1 MHILGSVLAFSALSF
16 CAGPENNSHSGE
28 RAPSIAAYRVTAP
41 PVIDGKLIDD
51 CWRKAEHATGF
62 WHSDGFSRV
71 EPSATVQLAYD
82 DENLFVGFRCP
93 LPDARAVIAAKNLK
107 PDQMF
112 GRNTAQV
119 FLDPLLDHWRDVG
132 LAENPD
138 ALFYTHP
145 GPKIFRFAVSPANGR
160 VSDLL
165 GIPWWKVPW
174 QSATHIGDS
183 YWSAELAIPFASL
196 AFFEPTD
203 RSGLQPGWELTWGVN
218 FAIDDTVWVPNFDP
232 QGATTPLSTY
242 NPQAIESGYPLAYGT
257 ATGIDVNPS
266 PHRWA
271 YLIGIGPKIVGE
283 VPIALTMSNHT
294 GAHRKVKVIASPIS
308 HDKMEAEDIFSP
320 QEGIWEVAPEGIHWT
335 HGSLSIPLPSPGD
348 HLLLLSVQDLETGKV
363 VAHRPVLLDRVDARL
378 AVWDRSFYMD
388 EKTAELTIHCLPA
401 SESLR
406 TVRYEM
412 RRAGETEIL
421 QNQTV
426 ILNGENIARA
436 TLNIENLPPDSY
448 PVTVTVNGYDQAPF
462 VASLRKLL
470 PRAGSVQYTSR
481 GTLLRDGEP
490 FFPLG
495 MYYVTN
501 NLNGEFREE
510 YADAGFNTFVMEWM
524 SASSYVSMA
533 RDMKP
538 FGLVPIVGIQNM
550 SEVYGYDSARDYSWN
565 GMCEGR
571 LPKARKAVQMISSQ
585 VPENILAWYTRDEPN
600 ELMYPL
606 VKGLHDIVNEEDPY
620 HPSFTVIFTPHLFPA
635 YHSATDILGPDIYPG
650 FPGGRVGRVGEAMGK
665 AVEDMRGKPVLAVL
679 QTFYEENG
687 GRMPNRAELRC
698 MTYHSIVRGVAG
710 ILYFS
715 YHHGGP
721 MAERDPQTWEDLK
734 ELAGEIRTLAPIL
747 LSSPPSDL
755 LLEVD
760 AGDSIDARLYSHEGV
775 YHVIAVNYENHSV
788 NAATFR
794 IQSQSPAQSRIAN
807 INVLFENRDIQ
818 TKEDSWTDDFAPYEV
833 HLYAIR
839 PK

>member
-16 CAGPENNSHSGE
+16 CVGPESNSQSIE
-28 RAPSIAAYRVTAP
+28 TAPSIAAYRVTAP
-41 PVIDGKLIDD
+41 PIIDGKLTDD
-51 CWRKAEHATGF
+51 CWVEAEVAAGF
-62 WHSDGFSRV
+62 RRSDSTSRV

-82 DENLFVGFRCP
+82 DENLYVGFRCP
-93 LPDARAVIAAKNLK
+93 LSDPQSVTSAKSLEPN
-107 PDQMF
+107 QMLA
-112 GRNTAQV
+112 GNTAQV
-119 FLDPLLDHWRDVG
+119 FLDPLLDHRREVG
-132 LAENPD
+132 LAEDPD

-145 GPKIFRFAVSPANGR
+145 GPKIFRFAVNSANGR
-160 VSDLL
+160 YSDLL

-183 YWSAELAIPFASL
+183 FWSAELEIPFASL

-203 RSGLQPGWELTWGVN
+203 RSGLQPGWECAWGVN
-218 FAIDDTVWVPNFDP
+218 FAIDDTVWVANFDP
-232 QGATTPLSTY
+232 QNETTSPTKN
-242 NPQAIESGYPLAYGT
+242 NPKAIESGYPLAYGT
-257 ATGIDVNPS
+257 ATGIDVDPN

-294 GAHRKVKVIASPIS
+294 GAHRKVKVIASSIS

-335 HGSLSIPLPSPGD
+335 HGSLSIPLHSPGD

-363 VAHRPVLLDRVDARL
+363 VAHRPVLLDEVDAGL

-406 TVRYEM
+406 TVRYEL
-412 RRAGETEIL
+412 RRAGETEAL
-421 QNQTV
+421 QNHTV
-426 ILNGENIARA
+426 ILDDENIARA
-436 TLNIENLPPDSY
+436 TLNIENLPPGSY
-448 PVTVTVNGYDQAPF
+448 PVTITVDDYDHAPF
-462 VASLRKLL
+462 VTLLRKLP
-470 PRAGSVQYTSR
+470 PRAGSVQYTNR

-490 FFPLG
+490 FFPFG

-510 YADAGFNTFVMEWM
+510 YAGAGFNTFVMEWM
-524 SASSYVSMA
+524 NASSYVSMA

-565 GMCEGR
+565 GMREGR
-571 LPKARKAVQMISSQ
+571 FPKARKAVRMVASQ
-585 VPENILAWYTRDEPN
+585 IPDNILAWYTRDEPN

-665 AVEDMRGKPVLAVL
+665 AVEDMNGKPVLAVL
-679 QTFYEENG
+679 QTFYEDNG

-698 MTYHSIVRGVAG
+698 MTYHSILSGVSG

-721 MAERDPQTWEDLK
+721 MAERDPQTWADLK

-755 LLEVD
+755 LLKVD
-760 AGDSIDARLYSHEGV
+760 AGIGVDARLYSHEGV
-775 YHVIAVNYENHSV
+775 YYVVAVNYENHDIS
-788 NAATFR
+788 AATFK
-794 IQSQSPAQSRIAN
+794 IQSPAESCIGKV
-807 INVLFENRDIQ
+807 NVLFENRDIQ
-818 TKEDSWTDDFAPYEV
+818 VEEGGWRDDFAPYEV

>member
-1 MHILGSVLAFSALSF
+1 MTEIKT
-16 CAGPENNSHSGE
+16 
-28 RAPSIAAYRVTAP
+28 YRVTAP
-41 PVIDGKLIDD
+41 PVIDGKLTDD
-51 CWRKAEHATGF
+51 CWVEAEVATGF
-62 WHSDGFSRV
+62 WRSDGTSRV

-82 DENLFVGFRCP
+82 DENFYVGFRCP
-93 LPDARAVIAAKNLK
+93 LPNAAAVTAAKSLK

-112 GRNTAQV
+112 DVNTAQV
-119 FLDPLLDHWRDVG
+119 FLDPLLEHRREVG
-132 LAENPD
+132 LAEDPA

-145 GPKIFRFAVSPANGR
+145 GPKIFRFAVNPVNGR
-160 VSDLL
+160 YSDLL

-183 YWSAELAIPFASL
+183 FWSAELAIPFASL

-203 RSGLQPGWELTWGVN
+203 RSGLQPGWGSTWGIN
-218 FAIDDTVWVPNFDP
+218 FAIGDTVWVPNFDP
-232 QGATTPLSTY
+232 QGATTPLNTY

-257 ATGIDVNPS
+257 ATGIDVDPN

-271 YLIGIGPKIVGE
+271 YLMGIGPKIVGE

-308 HDKMEAEDIFSP
+308 HDEMETEGIFAP

-335 HGSLSIPLPSPGD
+335 HGSLSIPLHSPGD

-363 VAHRPVLLDRVDARL
+363 VAHRPVLLDEVDAGL
-378 AVWDRSFYMD
+378 AVWDRSFYMA
-388 EKTAELTIHCLPA
+388 EKTAELTIHCPPA

-406 TVRYEM
+406 TVRCEL
-412 RRAGETEIL
+412 RRARETEIL
-421 QNQTV
+421 QNHTV
-426 ILNGENIARA
+426 ILDDENIARA
-436 TLNIENLPPDSY
+436 TFNIENLPPDSY
-448 PVTVTVNGYDQAPF
+448 PVTLTANGYDHAPF
-462 VASLRKLL
+462 VTILRKLP
-470 PRAGSVQYTSR
+470 PRAGSVQYTNR
-481 GTLLRDGEP
+481 GMLLRDGEP
-490 FFPLG
+490 FFPFG

-501 NLNGEFREE
+501 SLNGGFRDE

-524 SASSYVSMA
+524 NASSYVSMA
-533 RDMKP
+533 RNMKP

-550 SEVYGYDSARDYSWN
+550 SEVYGYDSGRDYSWK
-565 GMCEGR
+565 GMREGR

-679 QTFYEENG
+679 QTFYEDNG

-698 MTYHSIVRGVAG
+698 MTYHSILHGVAG

-715 YHHGGP
+715 YHFGGP
-721 MAERDPQTWEDLK
+721 MKERDPQTWEDLK
-734 ELAGEIRTLAPIL
+734 ELAGEIRSLAPIL
-747 LSSPPSDL
+747 LSSPPSDI

-775 YHVIAVNYENHSV
+775 YHVIAVNYENHDV
-788 NAATFR
+788 NAARFE
-794 IQSQSPAQSRIAN
+794 IQTPTESHIGKV
-807 INVLFENRDIQ
+807 NVLFENRELPID
-818 TKEDSWTDDFAPYEV
+818 EGGWRDDFAPYEV
-833 HLYAIR
+833 HLYATR
-839 PK
+839 AK

>member
-16 CAGPENNSHSGE
+16 CAGPENNSQSGE

-41 PVIDGKLIDD
+41 PVIDGKLMDD
-51 CWRKAEHATGF
+51 CWREAEIATGF
-62 WHSDGFSRV
+62 WQSDGSSHV
-71 EPSATVQLAYD
+71 DSSAVVQLAYD

-119 FLDPLLDHWRDVG
+119 FLDPLLDHRRDVG

-183 YWSAELAIPFASL
+183 YWSAELAIPFASI

-232 QGATTPLSTY
+232 QGATTPLSKS
-242 NPQAIESGYPLAYGT
+242 NPQAIELGYPLAYGSAT
-257 ATGIDVNPS
+257 AIDVDPS

-271 YLIGIGPKIVGE
+271 YLIGIGPKVVGE

-294 GAHRKVKVIASPIS
+294 GAHRKVKVVASAVS
-308 HDKMEAEDIFSP
+308 HSDTEAEDIFPP
-320 QEGIWEVAPEGIHWT
+320 QEGIWEVAPEGIHWA
-335 HGSLSIPLPSPGD
+335 HGSLSIPLNSPGE
-348 HLLLLSVQDLETGKV
+348 HLLLLSVQDLETEKV
-363 VAHRPVLLDRVDARL
+363 VAHRPVLIDEVTAGL
-378 AVWDRSFYMD
+378 AVWDRSFYMN
-388 EKTAELTIHCLPA
+388 EKTADLTFRCHPA
-401 SESLR
+401 AETLGR
-406 TVRYEM
+406 VRCHLQK
-412 RRAGETEIL
+412 AGESDIL
-421 QNQTV
+421 QSQTV
-426 ILNGENIARA
+426 TFDDENIARV
-436 TLNIENLPPDSY
+436 TFNLDNLPPDSY

-462 VASLRKLL
+462 VTILRKLP
-470 PRAGSVQYTSR
+470 PRAGSVQYTNR
-481 GTLLRDGEP
+481 GTLPRDGDP

-524 SASSYVSMA
+524 SASAYVTMA
-533 RDMKP
+533 RDMEP

-550 SEVYGYDSARDYSWN
+550 NEVHGYDSARDYSWK
-565 GMCEGR
+565 GMREGR
-571 LPKARKAVQMISSQ
+571 LPKAQKAVRMIGSL

-620 HPSFTVIFTPHLFPA
+620 HPSLTVIFSPHLFPA

-665 AVEDMRGKPVLAVL
+665 AVEDMRGKPVIAVL
-679 QTFYEENG
+679 QTFYEDNG
-687 GRMPNRAELRC
+687 GRMPSRAELRC

-715 YHHGGP
+715 YDYGGP

-747 LSSPPSDL
+747 LSRPPSDL
-755 LLEVD
+755 LLRVD
-760 AGDSIDARLYSHEGV
+760 AGESIDARLYSHEGV
-775 YHVIAVNYENHSV
+775 YHVIAVNHEYRSV
-788 NAATFR
+788 NATTFT
-794 IQSQSPAQSRIAN
+794 IQSQSPILTRIGDL
-807 INVLFENRDIQ
+807 NVLFENREIQ